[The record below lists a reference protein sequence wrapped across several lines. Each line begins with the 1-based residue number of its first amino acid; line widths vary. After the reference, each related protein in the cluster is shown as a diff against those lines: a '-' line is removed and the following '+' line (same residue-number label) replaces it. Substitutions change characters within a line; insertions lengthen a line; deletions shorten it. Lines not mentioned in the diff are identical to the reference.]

1 VIVIG
6 QGNGAGTGAI
16 AATDVTVVSSTEITA
31 ITGGGAKVETFSL
44 FVITSGGTSRA
55 NGRHDFAYR

>member
-1 VIVIG
+1 MIG

-31 ITGGGAKVETFSL
+31 VTGGGAKAETFSSY
-44 FVITSGGTSRA
+44 VTTSGGTSA
-55 NGRHDFAYR
+55 GNSEDHFIYSS